1 MEGAGGALFNHFAGN
16 KVGQGRVNL
25 GKINK
30 TINLYYFFANL
41 QNEIKSFD
49 KSFND
54 HIGEVLPRVFC
65 LYRVI
70 RAAGPGEW
78 VHHGYVLF

>member
-30 TINLYYFFANL
+30 TINLYYFYANL

-49 KSFND
+49 
-54 HIGEVLPRVFC
+54 
-65 LYRVI
+65 
-70 RAAGPGEW
+70 
-78 VHHGYVLF
+78 